1 MRSQHNDY
9 DDAINFF
16 LDKADTYKGHSKHL
30 ANKGGD
36 SVGAVA
42 EDPAFQQAYTE
53 FKTLLERFADGRS
66 MDSIFDAVNAL
77 YTDADNDSELRH
89 WFNQLSQ
96 YVRKCLVEP
105 GYILEDESTREGREL
120 RKTGK
125 QFFDH
130 KYAAHKDNLFNAI
143 AEFFKAMGTDPVNVR
158 FGEDWKRLTKDV
170 LFDDNGSLEFKP
182 QLWNDI
188 REEIL
193 PSLIQQVGYI
203 PIPRI
208 EYTDKQVDLVIENLV
223 LEGTNLLPN
232 IVSLEAHNVRVS
244 PDVPSLRRALTDP
257 LPLPACRSQFIK
269 FSPYKTIRDDSS
281 HRFRIKLE
289 QIQADM
295 RDVGFA
301 FKKKTGFPKLSDRGL
316 ADVLLSG
323 NGVSVE
329 IELASAGKR
338 TDHAF
343 LIKKVTADGAFL
355 ISASRVSDGI
365 S

>member
-1 MRSQHNDY
+1 M
-9 DDAINFF
+9 
-16 LDKADTYKGHSKHL
+16 
-30 ANKGGD
+30 
-36 SVGAVA
+36 
-42 EDPAFQQAYTE
+42 DPV
-53 FKTLLERFADGRS
+53 
-66 MDSIFDAVNAL
+66 FDAVNAL
-77 YTDADNDSELRH
+77 YTDADNDPQLRH

-232 IVSLEAHNVRVS
+232 IVSLEAHNVRPARSTPSAGDTRLTFSSPFTPSSSSSSRPTRRSATTRRTASASSSSRFRPTCATSASPSRRRLASPSCPTAVS
-244 PDVPSLRRALTDP
+244 RTFSFRATASRSRSSSPRPASGPTTPSLSSGSTPMVRRRPFLVRGHTLIADP
-257 LPLPACRSQFIK
+257 HRS
-269 FSPYKTIRDDSS
+269 D
-281 HRFRIKLE
+281 
-289 QIQADM
+289 
-295 RDVGFA
+295 
-301 FKKKTGFPKLSDRGL
+301 
-316 ADVLLSG
+316 
-323 NGVSVE
+323 
-329 IELASAGKR
+329 
-338 TDHAF
+338 
-343 LIKKVTADGAFL
+343 
-355 ISASRVSDGI
+355 
-365 S
+365 